1 MNAHRSIGF
10 LAAALVTVAQAL
22 VFAADTAA
30 VAQNSSDRGGYESN
44 LNAEVSP
51 QAHSDRAESGAPAV
65 S

>member
-30 VAQNSSDRGGYESN
+30 VAQNSSDRDHLLCER
-44 LNAEVSP
+44 
-51 QAHSDRAESGAPAV
+51 RAIDHKRILTAQSRARRW
-65 S
+65 